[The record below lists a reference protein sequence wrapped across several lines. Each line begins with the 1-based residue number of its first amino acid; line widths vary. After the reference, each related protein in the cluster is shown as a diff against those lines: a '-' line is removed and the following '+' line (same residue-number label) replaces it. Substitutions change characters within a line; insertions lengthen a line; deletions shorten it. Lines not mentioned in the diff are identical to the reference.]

1 MSFGFQI
8 HIYIN
13 EIIALS
19 LHSLCHW
26 EHNVSTRETYSFE
39 VLLWYALKMHKHD
52 SLWPIRKPIISITIW
67 HRNLNRW
74 IESEW
79 AQKGKEKKRSH
90 AFIFLFLSS
99 NAMKE
104 STKRG
109 KRCKAYAL
117 DKLTGKL
124 NRQQRHIND
133 AHNTKCWNDA
143 CDKKAV
149 FSDFYFIRKWVL
161 FSFSF
166 SSFPIFF
173 SSHLFL
179 IDVLCAVLVSLYI
192 ESSNASCAINR
203 SI

>member
-1 MSFGFQI
+1 MSTKRQG
-8 HIYIN
+8 
-13 EIIALS
+13 
-19 LHSLCHW
+19 
-26 EHNVSTRETYSFE
+26 
-39 VLLWYALKMHKHD
+39 
-52 SLWPIRKPIISITIW
+52 
-67 HRNLNRW
+67 
-74 IESEW
+74 
-79 AQKGKEKKRSH
+79 KKRSH

-161 FSFSF
+161 FSFS
-166 SSFPIFF
+166 SSPIFF

-179 IDVLCAVLVSLYI
+179 IDVLCALQSVSLYI
-192 ESSNASCAINR
+192 LKVQMLAAPSIDRFNVDSVIVKSFSNGR
-203 SI
+203 LE